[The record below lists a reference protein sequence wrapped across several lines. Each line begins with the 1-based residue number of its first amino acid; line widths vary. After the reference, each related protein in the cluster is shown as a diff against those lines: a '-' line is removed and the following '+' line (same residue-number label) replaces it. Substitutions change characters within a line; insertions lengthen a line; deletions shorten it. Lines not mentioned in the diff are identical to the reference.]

1 MQDSERL
8 DAGRAPRQTRTVQLD
23 IRKIL
28 AILPHRYPFVM
39 VDRVTDIVAGEV
51 IHGYKNVSIN
61 EPFFAGHFPGDPI
74 MPGVLVVEALA
85 QIGGI
90 LAYASDPFDAQG
102 SLMYFLGIDR
112 CKFRHPVRPGDRL
125 DLEVR
130 VINHHSNVWKLRG
143 EATVGGTLCAEGQL
157 LASIV
162 ERER

>member
-1 MQDSERL
+1 V
-8 DAGRAPRQTRTVQLD
+8 AVRAAQCESPRVQLD

-28 AILPHRYPFVM
+28 TILPHRYPFVM
-39 VDRVTDIVAGEV
+39 VDRVTELVAHQV
-51 IHGYKNVSIN
+51 IRGYKNVSIN
-61 EPFFAGHFPGDPI
+61 EPYFAGHFPGDPI
-74 MPGVLVVEALA
+74 MPGVLIVEALA

-90 LAYASDPFDAQG
+90 LAYASEPFDQQG

-112 CKFRHPVRPGDRL
+112 TKFRHPVRPGDRL
-125 DLEVR
+125 DLQVEVLG
-130 VINHHSNVWKLRG
+130 HHSNVWKLRG

>member
-1 MQDSERL
+1 MDIQEIQRL
-8 DAGRAPRQTRTVQLD
+8 
-23 IRKIL
+23 
-28 AILPHRYPFVM
+28 LPHRYPFLL
-39 VDRVTDIVAGEV
+39 VDRVMEITVGQKLVA
-51 IHGYKNVSIN
+51 YKNVSFN